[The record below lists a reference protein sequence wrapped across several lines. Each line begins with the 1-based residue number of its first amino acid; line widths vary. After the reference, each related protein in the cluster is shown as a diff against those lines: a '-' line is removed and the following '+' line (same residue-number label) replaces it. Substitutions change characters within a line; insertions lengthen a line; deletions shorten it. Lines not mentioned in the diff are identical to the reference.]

1 MDPLNGMFQII
12 QSQSVRFLKYNRFSS
27 VFPGDLATDF
37 KERYRFVE
45 TPQRAVDFTNTQN
58 GLNFLLGRFGDTTIQ
73 KLAIYTNGM
82 LAEGAAPTEELDLF
96 LDDVLDIVRKQFDLS
111 TIEGSPV
118 SRLYGSKI
126 EIKSTANLSR
136 ALAGLSGIAETLT
149 HAVTGYGVSAR
160 PYQVGGIS
168 IVSEKI
174 GDGTITPA
182 RFVFER
188 RAEKPL
194 DDNLFYSEAP
204 LATKAHVDLIRTLEN
219 SL

>member
-58 GLNFLLGRFGDTTIQ
+58 ELNFLQ